1 MRIIFLRIYIC
12 IEQVQKNI
20 KYVSEGAYNAP
31 QIKSIKLLEKS
42 ARATSILVNPVRANT
57 IISSHLVEPAVLG

>member
-1 MRIIFLRIYIC
+1 MYRTSA
-12 IEQVQKNI
+12 KNI